1 MSTAGGLLTAPA
13 RARDIGAT
21 AMQIFSKQASRWAE
35 RVCADEECRAFRAAV
50 AATDVR
56 FSCAHDSYLINL
68 ASPDPVLRARSLDAF
83 VSELHR
89 TDALGLDA
97 LVSHPGNYLDDRAS
111 GVARNAD
118 ALIEAM
124 SRAPGRAMVCLE
136 TTAGSG
142 TCLGAT
148 FEELAEIIA
157 RVGGSLAQRLGVCMD
172 TCHVYSAGYDLR
184 ADYEGV
190 MRRLDDT
197 IGLSHVLVV
206 HCNDSKTAFASR
218 RDRHELLGEG
228 SLGIEPFRRIINDD
242 RLVHA
247 AKIIETPKGDDHAA
261 TDSRMLALLR
271 GLIDAESPTP
281 PARTRGRKPSKRPPP
296 GPTRTRGSGKRSR

>member
-1 MSTAGGLLTAPA
+1 MSTAGGLHTAPA
-13 RARDIGAT
+13 RAREIGAT

-35 RVCADEECRAFRAAV
+35 RVCDDDACRAFRAAV

-68 ASPDPVLRARSLDAF
+68 ASPDPVLRARSVEAF
-83 VSELHR
+83 VSELRR

-97 LVSHPGNYLDDRAS
+97 LVSHPGNYMDDRAS
-111 GVARNAD
+111 GIARNAD
-118 ALIEAM
+118 ALTEAL
-124 SRAPGRAMVCLE
+124 SRAPGRAMICLE

-148 FEELAEIIA
+148 FDELAEIIA
-157 RVGGSLAQRLGVCMD
+157 RVGAPLTRRLGICMD

-184 ADYEGV
+184 ADYDGV
-190 MRRLDDT
+190 MRQFDDAVGLNRL
-197 IGLSHVLVV
+197 LVV

-228 SLGIEPFRRIINDD
+228 SLGIEPFRRIINDT
-242 RLVHA
+242 RLAHA

-261 TDSRMLALLR
+261 TDGRMLALLR
-271 GLIDAESPTP
+271 GLVDTDGSTP
-281 PARTRGRKPSKRPPP
+281 PARRRGRKPTKRPTPV
-296 GPTRTRGSGKRSR
+296 RARKRRR